1 MNTAICISF
10 ATPYITSITRDES
23 FVHSP
28 MPLDGALAYAVY
40 WQYLTDDGARE
51 LAPTD
56 GRISDDLLARVIDPH
71 LDKILA
77 KTTVGEIMGDGKVG
91 SDIYVM
97 SSGFPMREGK
107 TYFKIGAR
115 YVHHPTGEQLS
126 VEYDTQPIRR
136 RVDQSRLAVLGID
149 PITMTG
155 KIPSDGIDNSRGG
168 LKAIDNRISAWAVFD
183 YVWYAEVKDNAQ
195 SLLDELLGILRVQ
208 GMGKKRSVGFGK
220 IVDYRI
226 LKRADWPA
234 GMKFDEDAVHRVFLK
249 HAAQSVLMRP
259 LSYRAVAQSTHPV
272 ALTNLMIEYGC
283 GSMPPYWNSRE
294 VVVREGT
301 TFNFQT

>member
-1 MNTAICISF
+1 
-10 ATPYITSITRDES
+10 
-23 FVHSP
+23 
-28 MPLDGALAYAVY
+28 MPLDGALAYAAY
-40 WQYLTDDGARE
+40 WQHLADDGARE

-56 GRISDDLLARVIDPH
+56 GKLGDDLLNRVIYPH
-71 LDKILA
+71 LDRILA
-77 KTTVGEIMGDGKVG
+77 KTNVGEIMGDGKVG

-97 SSGFPMREGK
+97 SSGFPMRQGN

-115 YVHHPTGEQLS
+115 YLHPPTGEQLT
-126 VEYDTQPIRR
+126 VEYDVQPIRR
-136 RVDQSRLAVLGID
+136 RVDPSRLAVLGID
-149 PITMTG
+149 PITLTG

-168 LKAIDNRISAWAVFD
+168 LKAIDNRITAWAVFD
-183 YVWYAEVKDNAQ
+183 YVWYADVRQNAEP
-195 SLLDELLGILRVQ
+195 LLHELLGILRVQ

-226 LKRADWPA
+226 LKRTDWPA
-234 GMKFDEDAVHRVFLK
+234 GMEFDEDAVHRVFLK
-249 HAAQSVLMRP
+249 YAGQSILMRP
-259 LSYRAVAQSTHPV
+259 LSYRAVTQSSRPV